1 MREIIK
7 YEALDGKLFDSA
19 EQCENYEN
27 NHPFFNPKAIKFYSM
42 NGKKI
47 KDPNESVFL
56 DCNQIV
62 VFNEE
67 TLLTYINYRQHWGL
81 KTPSLPSIPVSY
93 PRHYVFR
100 EGAWQCYEEM
110 IALINYDI
118 AREFENEY
126 EENEEEYHNLIEGV
140 PINEQD

>member
-1 MREIIK
+1 VVHIVLITVREIIARNIGPTRHAK
-7 YEALDGKLFDSA
+7 
-19 EQCENYEN
+19 
-27 NHPFFNPKAIKFYSM
+27 
-42 NGKKI
+42 
-47 KDPNESVFL
+47 
-56 DCNQIV
+56 

-81 KTPSLPSIPVSY
+81 RTPSLPSIPVPY

>member
-7 YEALDGKLFDSA
+7 YEALDGKLFDYK
-19 EQCENYEN
+19 EECEDYES

-56 DCNQIV
+56 DCNQFIA
-62 VFNEE
+62 FTEE
-67 TLLTYINYRQHWGL
+67 ALLTYIKYRERLGL
-81 KTPSLPSIPVSY
+81 KTPTLPSMPVPY
-93 PRHYVFR
+93 PLHYIFR
-100 EGAWQCYEEM
+100 DGVWQCYEDI
-110 IALINYDI
+110 IASFTYGLKYD
-118 AREFENEY
+118 FENEY

-140 PINEQD
+140 PIDE